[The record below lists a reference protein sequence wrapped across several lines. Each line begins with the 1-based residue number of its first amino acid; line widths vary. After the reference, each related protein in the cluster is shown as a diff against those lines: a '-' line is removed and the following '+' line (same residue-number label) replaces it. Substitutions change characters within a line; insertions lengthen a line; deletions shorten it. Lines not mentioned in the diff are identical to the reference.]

1 MKKKLYY
8 VTPFVAVPLL
18 LLLCEVLDNMNLL
31 PMSPYILSAILLLF
45 SGAMAFFSPSSK
57 TFDYL
62 LTLIIPLSLFLCMFV
77 FGFFGESD
85 LGTRFHLYKAV
96 DAAFQP
102 IALLLYFL
110 MAIVAFL
117 TSFKHFRDIKKRISN
132 R

>member
-18 LLLCEVLDNMNLL
+18 LLLCEALDNMNLL
-31 PMSPYILSAILLLF
+31 PMSPYILSAILLIF

-62 LTLIIPLSLFLCMFV
+62 LTLIMPLSLFLCMFV
-77 FGFFGESD
+77 VGFLGESD

>member
-8 VTPFVAVPLL
+8 VIPFLAVPLL

-31 PMSPYILSAILLLF
+31 PMSPYILGAILLLF
-45 SGAMAFFSPSSK
+45 SGVMAFFSTTSK

-62 LTLIIPLSLFLCMFV
+62 LTSIMPLSLFFCMFV
-77 FGFFGESD
+77 GGFLSKSD
-85 LGTRFHLYKAV
+85 LETRFHLYKAV
-96 DAAFQP
+96 DVAFQP

-110 MAIVAFL
+110 MAIVVFL

>member
-31 PMSPYILSAILLLF
+31 PMSPYILSAIFLLF

-62 LTLIIPLSLFLCMFV
+62 LTLIMPLSLFLCMFV
-77 FGFFGESD
+77 VGFLGESD

>member
-18 LLLCEVLDNMNLL
+18 SLLCVVLDNMNLL
-31 PMSPYILSAILLLF
+31 PMSPYIVSAIFLLF

-62 LTLIIPLSLFLCMFV
+62 LTLIMPLSLFLCMFV
-77 FGFFGESD
+77 VGFLGESD

-102 IALLLYFL
+102 ITLLLYFL

>member
-18 LLLCEVLDNMNLL
+18 SLLCVVLDNMNLL

-62 LTLIIPLSLFLCMFV
+62 LTLIMPLSLFLCMFV
-77 FGFFGESD
+77 VGFLGESD

-102 IALLLYFL
+102 ITLLLYFL

>member
-18 LLLCEVLDNMNLL
+18 SLLCVVLDNMNLL

-45 SGAMAFFSPSSK
+45 SGVMAFFSTSSK

-62 LTLIIPLSLFLCMFV
+62 LTLIMPLSLFLCMFV
-77 FGFFGESD
+77 VGFLGESD

>member
-18 LLLCEVLDNMNLL
+18 LLLCEALDNMNLL

-62 LTLIIPLSLFLCMFV
+62 LTLIMPLSLFLCMFV
-77 FGFFGESD
+77 VGFLGESD

>member
-18 LLLCEVLDNMNLL
+18 SLLCEVLGNMNLL
-31 PMSPYILSAILLLF
+31 PRSPYILSAIFLLF

-62 LTLIIPLSLFLCMFV
+62 LTLIMPLSLFLCMFV
-77 FGFFGESD
+77 VGFLGESD

-117 TSFKHFRDIKKRISN
+117 TSFKHFRDIKKRILN

>member
-18 LLLCEVLDNMNLL
+18 LLLCEVLNNMNLL

-62 LTLIIPLSLFLCMFV
+62 LTLIMPLSLFLCMFV
-77 FGFFGESD
+77 VGFLGESD

>member
-62 LTLIIPLSLFLCMFV
+62 LTLIMPLSLFLCMFV
-77 FGFFGESD
+77 VGFLGESD

-117 TSFKHFRDIKKRISN
+117 ASFKHFRDIKKRISN

>member
-45 SGAMAFFSPSSK
+45 SGAMAFFSLSSK

-62 LTLIIPLSLFLCMFV
+62 LTLIMPLSLFLCMFV
-77 FGFFGESD
+77 VGFLGESD

-117 TSFKHFRDIKKRISN
+117 TSFKHFRDIKKRI
-132 R
+132 

>member
-18 LLLCEVLDNMNLL
+18 SLLCVVLDNMNLL
-31 PMSPYILSAILLLF
+31 PMSPYILSAIFLLF

-62 LTLIIPLSLFLCMFV
+62 LTLIMPLSLFLCMFV
-77 FGFFGESD
+77 VGFLGESD

>member
-8 VTPFVAVPLL
+8 VAPFVAVPLL
-18 LLLCEVLDNMNLL
+18 SLLCVVLDNMNLL
-31 PMSPYILSAILLLF
+31 PMSPYILSAIFLLF

-62 LTLIIPLSLFLCMFV
+62 LTLIMPLSLFLCMFV
-77 FGFFGESD
+77 VGFLGESD

>member
-45 SGAMAFFSPSSK
+45 SGAMAFFSTSSK

-62 LTLIIPLSLFLCMFV
+62 LTLIMPLSLFLCMFV
-77 FGFFGESD
+77 VGFLGESD

>member
-18 LLLCEVLDNMNLL
+18 SLLCVVLDNMNLL
-31 PMSPYILSAILLLF
+31 PMSPYILSAIFLLF

-62 LTLIIPLSLFLCMFV
+62 LTLIMPLSLFLCMFV
-77 FGFFGESD
+77 VGFLGESD

-110 MAIVAFL
+110 MAIVVFL

>member
-18 LLLCEVLDNMNLL
+18 SLLCVVLDNMNLL

-62 LTLIIPLSLFLCMFV
+62 LTLIMPLSLFLCMFV
-77 FGFFGESD
+77 VGFLGESD

-110 MAIVAFL
+110 MAIVVFL

>member
-62 LTLIIPLSLFLCMFV
+62 LTLIMPLSLFLCMFV
-77 FGFFGESD
+77 VGFLGESD

>member
-62 LTLIIPLSLFLCMFV
+62 LTLVMPLSLFLCMFV
-77 FGFFGESD
+77 VGFLGESD

>member
-18 LLLCEVLDNMNLL
+18 SLLCEVLDNMNLL
-31 PMSPYILSAILLLF
+31 PMSPYTLSAIFLLF

-62 LTLIIPLSLFLCMFV
+62 LTLIMPLSLFLCMFV
-77 FGFFGESD
+77 AGFLGESD